1 MGDKPYKCN
10 HCGKDFSEKANLA
23 KHQRI
28 HTGEKPYKCNECG
41 KAFSQK
47 AHLQLHWKI
56 HTGEKPYECNVWQV
70 FQLKFTAYKSLES
83 IFCRETFQM
92 F

>member
-1 MGDKPYKCN
+1 MGEKPYKCN
-10 HCGKDFSEKANLA
+10 QCGKDFSEKATLA
-23 KHQRI
+23 KHQII

-56 HTGEKPYECNVWQV
+56 HTGEEPYECNVWHV
-70 FQLKFTAYKSLES
+70 FQSKFTPYKSLES